1 MVGLEVVV
9 VKGILLAQFMAIG
22 KSYVEILLLQSK
34 THIMLGCG
42 AGVLSVEVLIAFLD
56 NH

>member
-1 MVGLEVVV
+1 MVGLEIVV

-22 KSYVEILLLQSK
+22 KSYVEILLLQNK